1 MKRILDTFSKTNIAH
16 ILGVIIVI
24 GCFILMYLMTFK
36 PIPTENKDVV
46 NIAVGFIFGGALA
59 GVTGYFYGAS
69 KQPPNSKNEGQ

>member
-1 MKRILDTFSKTNIAH
+1 MKQFLENFSKTSIAH
-16 ILGVIIVI
+16 ILGVIIVV

-36 PIPTENKDVV
+36 PIPAENKDVV

-69 KQPPNSKNEGQ
+69 KGDNNKPAS

>member
-1 MKRILDTFSKTNIAH
+1 MKRFLDTFSKTNIAH
-16 ILGVIIVI
+16 IVAVIIVI

-59 GVTGYFYGAS
+59 GVTGYLYGAS
-69 KQPPNSKNEGQ
+69 KPTTTQTKDGQ